1 MTDLSWLLKNNAYT
15 SYISDLLE
23 NSMALNGCSFYV
35 HVAQRSLCVLVYLSV
50 LWLANV
56 VTVGSDA

>member
-1 MTDLSWLLKNNAYT
+1 
-15 SYISDLLE
+15 
-23 NSMALNGCSFYV
+23 MALNGCSFYV